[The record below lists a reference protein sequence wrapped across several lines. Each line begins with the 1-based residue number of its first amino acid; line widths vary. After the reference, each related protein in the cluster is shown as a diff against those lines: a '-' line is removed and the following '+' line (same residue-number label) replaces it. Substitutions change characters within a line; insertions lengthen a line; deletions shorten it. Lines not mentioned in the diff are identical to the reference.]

1 MIYGLRI
8 TDDEYNTW
16 VEAEST
22 DESYIEMLAEL
33 HKEFNHVIDVMITER
48 LGKFVEI
55 NYLDG
60 IDYEHYM

>member
-1 MIYGLRI
+1 
-8 TDDEYNTW
+8 
-16 VEAEST
+16 
-22 DESYIEMLAEL
+22 MLAEL

-60 IDYEHYM
+60 IDY